1 MQWHTQSGNITTN
14 LEVKVHF
21 ISFKLNVM
29 NVVMW
34 KCHVDDS
41 DKGRYNI
48 ILEQD
53 ILTDL
58 GSNLIMSEHVIEADD
73 K

>member
-1 MQWHTQSGNITTN
+1 
-14 LEVKVHF
+14 
-21 ISFKLNVM
+21 M